1 ERDYFHSGW
10 EVGRFARSIASG
22 HGFSSPLFADTGPT
36 AMVTPL
42 YPFLLAL
49 VFKLFGVY
57 TAQSAL
63 AILSLNSLFSA
74 LTCLPIFF
82 IARQTFGS
90 AVAVRAA
97 LGWAFFP
104 YPVDFAAGRGWG
116 GCLHALLSTIIFLFT
131 LRLQKDNSIAK
142 SSLLP

>member
-1 ERDYFHSGW
+1 MGDQRLIGRRLFFIVFIALILRLIVVVLLYQHQLSPERDYFHFGG
-10 EVGRFARSIASG
+10 EVVRVARSMASG

-42 YPFLLAL
+42 YTFLLAL

-63 AILSLNSLFSA
+63 VILSLNSLFSA

-90 AVAVRAA
+90 AGACRFCSVWVFCR
-97 LGWAFFP
+97 
-104 YPVDFAAGRGWG
+104 FA
-116 GCLHALLSTIIFLFT
+116 SEF
-131 LRLQKDNSIAK
+131 
-142 SSLLP
+142 